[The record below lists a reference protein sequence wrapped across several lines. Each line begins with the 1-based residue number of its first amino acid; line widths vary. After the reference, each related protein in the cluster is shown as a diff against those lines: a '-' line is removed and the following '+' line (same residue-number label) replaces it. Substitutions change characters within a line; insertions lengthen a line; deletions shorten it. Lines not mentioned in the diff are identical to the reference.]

1 MRPVSSSRRSVAPST
16 RYAATAP
23 RAVTNDC
30 SWLVSGGGHAR
41 RVLPTTPMRSTLAVI
56 WVDAKYRLQP
66 VEPTIRCALSKVIV
80 DGTRS
85 SAPPPS
91 MSSAR
96 HVVPVSD
103 GAAGAGTAAGG
114 DTVDRHPQS
123 RMPSVTT
130 THLTVRLT
138 VGLFSIAGTRDGTTG

>member
-1 MRPVSSSRRSVAPST
+1 
-16 RYAATAP
+16 
-23 RAVTNDC
+23 
-30 SWLVSGGGHAR
+30 
-41 RVLPTTPMRSTLAVI
+41 MRSTLAVI

-66 VEPTIRCALSKVIV
+66 VEPTIPWPLSKVIV
-80 DGTRS
+80 DCARS

-96 HVVPVSD
+96 HVVPGSA
-103 GAAGAGTAAGG
+103 GAAGAATAAGIG
-114 DTVDRHPQS
+114 TVDRHPQS

-138 VGLFSIAGTRDGTTG
+138 VGPLSIAGTGDG